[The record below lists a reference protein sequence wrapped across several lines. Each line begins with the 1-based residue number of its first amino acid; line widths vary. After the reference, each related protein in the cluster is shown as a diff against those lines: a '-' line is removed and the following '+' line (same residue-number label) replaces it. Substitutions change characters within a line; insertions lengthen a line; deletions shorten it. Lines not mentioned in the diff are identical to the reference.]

1 VKLYIGNLSY
11 NVNDDE
17 LREAFEAFGEVISAK
32 VIKDKFTGRS
42 RGFGFVEMGTKE
54 QGLEA
59 IENLNNKDIKGKIIR
74 VSESQPREPREGGMG
89 GSGPRGPRTG
99 TGGSRFGSSNGGGFQ
114 GPRNRYKFTYF
125 C

>member
-1 VKLYIGNLSY
+1 MKLYIGNLSY

-17 LREAFEAFGEVISAK
+17 LREAFEAYGEVISAK

-74 VSESQPREPREGGMG
+74 VSESQPREPREDGMG
-89 GSGPRGPRTG
+89 GGSRGPRSG
-99 TGGSRFGSSNGGGFQ
+99 GAGGGSRFGSSNGGGYQ
-114 GPRNRYKFTYF
+114 GPRNRY
-125 C
+125 